1 MKLGIISL
9 GCAKNLYDSEM
20 ILGILKKNNVEIVNN
35 TKEADVILINTC
47 GFIESAKEEAINT
60 IFEMLELKKRY
71 NKKIV
76 VTGCLVERYLDTL
89 KEEIPEVDLFIPI
102 HSYKDFGKIFSELF
116 NVKMDDN
123 ERKLLHEGGIY
134 YVKIIR
140 KIHPERAYIT
150 SDPAFRACGT
160 ADHLRLHKH
169 RIHQNRRH

>member
-35 TKEADVILINTC
+35 TKEADIILINTC

-89 KEEIPEVDLFIPI
+89 KEEIPEVD
-102 HSYKDFGKIFSELF
+102 
-116 NVKMDDN
+116 
-123 ERKLLHEGGIY
+123 KL
-134 YVKIIR
+134 K
-140 KIHPERAYIT
+140 
-150 SDPAFRACGT
+150 S
-160 ADHLRLHKH
+160 
-169 RIHQNRRH
+169 